1 MRRCMKRKSISD
13 SRSAEKI
20 SDKRIRIEI
29 QPAQTNGVERI
40 RRFVNIHLHCIVSN
54 LKRVS
59 KFSTLPPW
67 KNFCGRSWQCTDF
80 DLILGLYSVVL
91 FGSILLSHSETIN
104 AKVVCFPNLHPVINA
119 VIKQLYNFDAWWT
132 PLKHEKTVKQ
142 CALIFKREA
151 PGICL
156 VFPVVNPAL
165 PKGCRRTRWSDCIS
179 DLSWSHL
186 CVEPAEPSKIA

>member
-1 MRRCMKRKSISD
+1 MKRKSISD

-80 DLILGLYSVVL
+80 DLIFGLYSVVL

-119 VIKQLYNFDAWWT
+119 VIKQLYNFDAW
-132 PLKHEKTVKQ
+132 
-142 CALIFKREA
+142 
-151 PGICL
+151 
-156 VFPVVNPAL
+156 
-165 PKGCRRTRWSDCIS
+165 
-179 DLSWSHL
+179 
-186 CVEPAEPSKIA
+186 